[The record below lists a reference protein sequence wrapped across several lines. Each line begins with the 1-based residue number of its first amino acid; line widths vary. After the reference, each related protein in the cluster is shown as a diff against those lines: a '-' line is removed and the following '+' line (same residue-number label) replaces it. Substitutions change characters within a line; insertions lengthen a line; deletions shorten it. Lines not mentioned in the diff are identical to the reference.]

1 MNNSPSEQT
10 INDDQ
15 LNLQLN
21 DLAECY
27 VKLSLRV
34 GQHSEYFVDAY
45 YGPDSWRPNDVIDP
59 LSLIEERCCVL
70 RDSLETLS
78 VSVLSGLFQRHQFLT
93 VQTKALLFFIE
104 QLQGKTSSYKEE
116 CQRLYD
122 ANVPSYS
129 AVHFD
134 AILQQL
140 EQLVPGK
147 GELNQRIAEYRQQFV
162 VPPEKLS
169 QVFDVAINEARERT
183 LKHVALPECESFD
196 VQLTNNQVWSA
207 YNWYKGNSYS
217 LIELNTDHPIFIE
230 RVIDLAAHEGYPGHH
245 VFNALIEKHLV
256 NERGWLEYSIYN
268 LYSPVSLLAE
278 GSANYGIEVAFPWK
292 ERLVFEQ
299 EVLFPL
305 AGLEPASAE
314 QYYDI
319 QRILHQLSYA
329 DNLIAQQWIDG
340 EIDDEKAI
348 KLLMKYALN
357 SEDRAGQ
364 RLNFI
369 KHNKAYVMT
378 YNYGQDLVKAYLKE
392 QVKDDSNDALWRA
405 FKALLATPKTASM
418 MVSASFS

>member
-1 MNNSPSEQT
+1 MNSNASDQT
-10 INDDQ
+10 LNDDQ

-21 DLAECY
+21 DLAERY
-27 VKLSLRV
+27 VRLSLRV

-45 YGPDSWRPNDVIDP
+45 YGPDSWRPQGASDP
-59 LSLIEERCCVL
+59 LSSIEEQCCAL
-70 RDSLETLS
+70 ISSLETLS
-78 VSVLSGLFQRHQFLT
+78 VYTSSSVYQRQQFLT
-93 VQTKALLFFIE
+93 IQSKALLFYIE

-116 CQRLYD
+116 CQLLYD
-122 ANVPSYS
+122 ASVPSYGT
-129 AVHFD
+129 AYFD
-134 AILQQL
+134 KILQEL
-140 EQLVPGK
+140 EQLVPGE

-162 VPPEKLS
+162 VQPEKLS
-169 QVFDVAINEARERT
+169 QVFGVAISEARKRT
-183 LKHVALPECESFD
+183 LKHIELPGCESFD

-256 NERGWLEYSIYN
+256 NERGWFEYSIYN

-369 KHNKAYVMT
+369 KHNRAYVMT

-392 QVKDDSNDALWRA
+392 QVKEDSNDALWRA
-405 FKALLATPKTASM
+405 FTALLAAPKTASM
-418 MVSASFS
+418 MTSVSSS

>member
-1 MNNSPSEQT
+1 MNTNASEPT

-15 LNLQLN
+15 LNFQLN
-21 DLAECY
+21 DLAERY
-27 VKLSLRV
+27 VRLSLRV

-45 YGPDSWRPNDVIDP
+45 YGPEAWRPNSLSDP
-59 LSLIEERCCVL
+59 LSSIEEQCCAL
-70 RDSLETLS
+70 IRLLETLS
-78 VSVLSGLFQRHQFLT
+78 VSASSNLCQRQQFLT
-93 VQTKALLFFIE
+93 IQSKALLFYIE
-104 QLQGKTSSYKEE
+104 QLQGKTSTYQQE
-116 CQRLYD
+116 CKRLYD
-122 ANVPSYS
+122 ASVPSYD

-134 AILQQL
+134 AILHQL
-140 EQLVPGK
+140 EQLVPGE
-147 GELNQRIAEYRQQFV
+147 GNLNQRIARYREQFI

-169 QVFDVAINEARERT
+169 QVFDVAISEARERT
-183 LKHVALPECESFD
+183 LKHVELPECESFD

-278 GSANYGIEVAFPWK
+278 GSANYGIEVAFPWD
-292 ERLVFEQ
+292 ERLMFEQ

-305 AGLEPASAE
+305 AGLNPSGAE
-314 QYYDI
+314 QYYEI
-319 QRILHQLSYA
+319 QRVLHQLSYA
-329 DNLIAQQWIDG
+329 DNLIAQQWMDD
-340 EIDDEKAI
+340 EIDDEQAI

-357 SEDRAGQ
+357 SEERAGQ
-364 RLNFI
+364 RLSFI
-369 KHNKAYVMT
+369 KHNRAYVMT
-378 YNYGQDLVKAYLKE
+378 YNYGQDLVKAYLAE

-405 FKALLATPKTASM
+405 FTALLATPKTASM
-418 MVSASFS
+418 MVSASSS